1 MTFANYAFVIIFVVK
16 YIFKFSL
23 QKFDAKYV
31 YDLGRKIRKLKQF
44 KVELHGR
51 NFNRVIENVIES
63 VFLRSILQYFNATS
77 QY

>member
-1 MTFANYAFVIIFVVK
+1 MHICFNLIIFVVK

-51 NFNRVIENVIES
+51 NFNRVIES

>member
-51 NFNRVIENVIES
+51 NFNRVIES